1 MSHRIQVWSDR
12 KMVTLHGAPV
22 VHEGEPVL
30 LFGTADERCEIACV
44 KLDGDGRELLIA
56 RRDLEVAT

>member
-1 MSHRIQVWSDR
+1 MIRFQVWSNS

-22 VHEGEPVL
+22 VHEGEPRL
-30 LFGTADERCEIACV
+30 LSGTADERCEIAAV

-56 RRDLEVAT
+56 RRDLEVLT